1 MKRLSI
7 FVDGAVS
14 GTRHAGAAAVAQ
26 TKEGYFIGWL
36 SRQFPSMSNNEAEYQ
51 AALLG
56 LALARQL
63 NVQTVEIVSDSEV
76 VVRQMTGQ
84 SRVLSK
90 RLRQLHQE
98 TCATVGEFTAVS
110 FRHVRRGHNCLAD
123 ALAAE
128 ALAGQ
133 VVQMRSNH
141 SPIKSLRWLR

>member
-1 MKRLSI
+1 MKTLSV

-14 GTRHAGAAAVAQ
+14 GTRHAGAAAVAR

-36 SRQFPSMSNNEAEYQ
+36 SRQFPTMSNNEAEYQ

-63 NVQTVEIVSDSEV
+63 NVRVVEIVSDSEV

-84 SRVLSK
+84 SQVLSK

-98 TCATVGEFTAVS
+98 TCLTVGEFTAVS
-110 FRHVRRGHNCLAD
+110 FRHVRRGKNCLAD
-123 ALAAE
+123 ALATE
-128 ALAGQ
+128 ALAGR
-133 VVQMRSNH
+133 VVQMP
-141 SPIKSLRWLR
+141 SPSHAKSVRWLR